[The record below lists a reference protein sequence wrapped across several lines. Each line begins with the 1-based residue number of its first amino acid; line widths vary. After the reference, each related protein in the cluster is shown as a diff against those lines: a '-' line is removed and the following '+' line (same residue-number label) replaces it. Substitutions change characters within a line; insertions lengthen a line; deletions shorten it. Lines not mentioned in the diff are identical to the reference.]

1 MIKKVMAGCIA
12 LLLISCD
19 SGPSSAKRSTTE
31 ILVIGQVVRE
41 EKLMPH
47 TEVQAKDR
55 NGNLITH
62 TPLDSANHFSLKLPK
77 GIVYPVIL
85 SVRPDEQSTELKA
98 AVLNETV
105 NAQDISSTTTTLVD
119 NAMVLGGL
127 TEQNLSKAAQ
137 GAMTQIKTVGG
148 SGGGK
153 VNPQKQYGGW
163 H

>member
-1 MIKKVMAGCIA
+1 MIKKIMAGCIA

-19 SGPSSAKRSTTE
+19 SGSSSAKRSTTE
-31 ILVIGQVVRE
+31 TLVNGQVVSE
-41 EKLMPH
+41 EKLMTH
-47 TEVQAKDR
+47 AEVQAKDR

-62 TPLDSANHFSLKLPK
+62 TPLDRANHFSLKLPK
-77 GIVYPVIL
+77 GTVYPVIL

-105 NAQDISSTTTTLVD
+105 NAQDISATTTTLVD

>member
-1 MIKKVMAGCIA
+1 MIKKIMAGCIA

-19 SGPSSAKRSTTE
+19 SGSSSAKRSTTE
-31 ILVIGQVVRE
+31 IIVTGQVVSE
-41 EKLMPH
+41 EKLMTH
-47 TEVQAKDR
+47 SEVQAKDR
-55 NGNLITH
+55 NGNLITQ
-62 TPLDSANHFSLKLPK
+62 TPVDGTAHFSLKLPK
-77 GIVYPVIL
+77 GTIYPVIL

-105 NAQDISSTTTTLVD
+105 NAQDISNTTTTLVD

-127 TEQNLSKAAQ
+127 TEENLSKAAQ